1 MVVDLTR
8 FPYNG
13 ITNVRARTLTE
24 AITAD
29 PVDHGFVVVT
39 LKAEAGEASSLAAP
53 TRMFAQQLRRSAD
66 ETGFGGI
73 TAYRQ
78 LRRDEM
84 GGAVPFD
91 QAFCESVLGDI
102 AARRGTQSDRF
113 PGLVST
119 ENFVL
124 SNTMADWVLMITFG
138 SCDEALAAAR
148 AWQHQDSPFAA
159 AFSGHVVRFTINAF
173 QNVMRYANVSLDPD
187 VIQFF
192 NLFPGPGD
200 PDGLWPA
207 WEEVLPRYFDAAEIR
222 SSFPL
227 KALDAQQ
234 PLILVNYAHADSV
247 KHFLLSMIFDP
258 NFLEDIER
266 CYEGRGFAFPHPF
279 FCKVV
284 PV

>member
-1 MVVDLTR
+1 MAVDLTR
-8 FPYNG
+8 FPYNAVS
-13 ITNVRARTLTE
+13 NASARTLTE
-24 AITAD
+24 AITAE
-29 PVDHGFVVVT
+29 PVDDGFVVIT
-39 LKAEAGEASSLAAP
+39 LKAGDPSSLAAA
-53 TRMFAQQLRRSAD
+53 TRTFAQQLRASAD
-66 ETGFGGI
+66 GTGFRDI

-91 QAFCESVLGDI
+91 QAFCDSVLDDI
-102 AARRGTQSDRF
+102 AARRPTQTDRF
-113 PGLVST
+113 PGLAGT
-119 ENFVL
+119 EDFVL
-124 SNTMADWVLMITFG
+124 SNAMADWVLLITF
-138 SCDEALAAAR
+138 DTTAEAVTAASG
-148 AWQHQDSPFAA
+148 WQQPDSAFAA
-159 AFSGHVVRFTINAF
+159 SYSASVEFTINPF
-173 QNVMRYANVSLDPD
+173 ENMMRYAHVSLDPD

-200 PDGLWPA
+200 PDALWTA
-207 WEEVLPRYFDAAEIR
+207 WTEVLPRYFDAAEIR

-227 KALDAQQ
+227 KALDPGQ

-258 NFLEDIER
+258 NFLEDIAR
-266 CYEGRGFAFPHPF
+266 CYQRRGFAFPHPF

>member
-1 MVVDLTR
+1 MIDLTK

-13 ITNVRARTLTE
+13 LTHPQATTLTE
-24 AITAD
+24 AIAAE
-29 PVDHGFVVVT
+29 PVKDGFVVVT
-39 LKAEAGEASSLAAP
+39 LKAGDSSSLAPQIRA
-53 TRMFAQQLRRSAD
+53 FAQQLRLSAD
-66 ETGFGGI
+66 ETGFRDI
-73 TAYRQ
+73 TACRQ

-91 QAFCESVLGDI
+91 QAFCESILDDI
-102 AARRGTQSDRF
+102 AARQGSQSDRF
-113 PGLVST
+113 PGLAST

-124 SNTMADWVLMITFG
+124 SNTMADWVLLITYG
-138 SCDEALAAAR
+138 SPEEALAAAR
-148 AWQHQDSPFAA
+148 AWQREESPFAA
-159 AFSGHVVRFTINAF
+159 AFSGQVEHTINAF
-173 QNVMRYANVSLDPD
+173 ENMMRYAHVSLDPG

-227 KALDAQQ
+227 KALDPQQ

-247 KHFLLSMIFDP
+247 KHFLLSMLFDP
-258 NFLEDIER
+258 NFIEDIAR

-279 FCKVV
+279 FCKVM

>member
-1 MVVDLTR
+1 MTVDLTR
-8 FPYNG
+8 FPYNAVS
-13 ITNVRARTLTE
+13 NVSARTLTE
-24 AITAD
+24 AIAAE
-29 PVDHGFVVVT
+29 PVDDGFVVVT
-39 LKAEAGEASSLAAP
+39 LKATDPSSLAAA
-53 TRMFAQQLRRSAD
+53 TRNFAQQLRLSAD
-66 ETGFGGI
+66 TTGFQDI
-73 TAYRQ
+73 TACRQ

-91 QAFCESVLGDI
+91 QAFCESVLDDI
-102 AARRGTQSDRF
+102 AARRSTQSSRF
-113 PGLVST
+113 PGLAGT
-119 ENFVL
+119 EDFVL
-124 SNTMADWVLMITFG
+124 SNVMADWVLLITFG
-138 SCDEALAAAR
+138 TTAEALTAAQ
-148 AWQHQDSPFAA
+148 AWRQPDSAFAA
-159 AFSGHVVRFTINAF
+159 SFSESVEFTINAF
-173 QNVMRYANVSLDPD
+173 ENMMRYAHVSLDPD

-227 KALDAQQ
+227 KALDPEQ

-258 NFLEDIER
+258 NFLEDIAR
-266 CYEGRGFAFPHPF
+266 CYQGRGFAFPHPF

>member
-1 MVVDLTR
+1 MTVDLTK

-13 ITNVRARTLTE
+13 LSNPYATTLTE
-24 AITAD
+24 AIAED
-29 PVDHGFVVVT
+29 PVEGGFIVIT
-39 LKAEAGEASSLAAP
+39 LKSRAGEDLAP
-53 TRMFAQQLRRSAD
+53 PLRQFAQQVRACAD
-66 ETGFGGI
+66 DDGLADI

-78 LRRDEM
+78 LRRAEM

-91 QAFCESVLGDI
+91 QAFCESILDDA
-102 AARRGTQSDRF
+102 AARKDHQSDRF
-113 PGLVST
+113 PGLAST
-119 ENFVL
+119 QHFVL
-124 SNTMADWVLMITFG
+124 QNEIADWVVFVAYQTPT
-138 SCDEALAAAR
+138 EASAAVD
-148 AWQHQDSPFAA
+148 AWQQPGSPL
-159 AFSGHVVRFTINAF
+159 STLSEHVEKYTVNAF
-173 QNVMRYANVSLDPD
+173 RNMKRYAQVSLDPD

-192 NLFPGPGD
+192 NLFPGPGN
-200 PDGLWPA
+200 PDDLWVA

-227 KALDAQQ
+227 TALDPGQ

-258 NFLEDIER
+258 NFGEDIAR
-266 CYEGRGFAFPHPF
+266 CYQGRGFAFPHPF